1 MPPETTEILSQKVEV
16 QRQALELMRDII
28 RLQGERITHLE
39 YMIAKLPPLPPD
51 ELKRS

>member
-1 MPPETTEILSQKVEV
+1 MPSETIEILSQKVEV

-39 YMIAKLPPLPPD
+39 SMLAKLPPLP
-51 ELKRS
+51 